1 MRKETEAWKHGVI
14 NNGSVEYSL
23 SSPDWGQD
31 EKTPEKLKFGKAAEA
46 VYRLLTVPMQYST
59 FATTGDVPS
68 KKTEDKE
75 NVTDDLNIE
84 FIHNAIHGFV
94 GGDNYGH
101 MSQIPVASFDPL
113 FWLHHW

>member
-1 MRKETEAWKHGVI
+1 MRKETEAWKHGVV
-14 NNGSVEYSL
+14 NNGGVERAL
-23 SSPDWGQD
+23 SSPHWGQSD
-31 EKTPEKLKFGKAAEA
+31 KTPEKQKFGKAAEA

-59 FATTGDVPS
+59 FATTA
-68 KKTEDKE
+68 KEAKAEDDD

-84 FIHNAIHGFV
+84 FLHNAIHGFV